1 MIIQFDEK
9 YKSFPK
15 EEYELHVEKLQTEMK
30 KMNLDLLLLTSPEN
44 IYYSTGYRSWYTSSL
59 FRPVY
64 VLVPL
69 EGDPAVILR
78 ILEKST
84 VKFTSWTPNVFVS
97 GTKARNIGYLD
108 AESHIEATKKAI
120 DQIAPVCQNDRY
132 RKSRRLSV
140 LLVSSD
146 VGRFCAKI
154 SAI

>member
-15 EEYELHVEKLQTEMK
+15 EEYDLHVEKLQTEMK

-108 AESHIEATKKAI
+108 AESHIEVPTMNMRGSSSWVRGSKNTSTTNATYTTVVEHI
-120 DQIAPVCQNDRY
+120 RMT
-132 RKSRRLSV
+132 
-140 LLVSSD
+140 SS
-146 VGRFCAKI
+146 
-154 SAI
+154 S

>member
-84 VKFTSWTPNVFVS
+84 VKFTSWTSNVFVS

-120 DQIAPVCQNDRY
+120 EQIAP
-132 RKSRRLSV
+132 S
-140 LLVSSD
+140 
-146 VGRFCAKI
+146 AKTKDI
-154 SAI
+154 EKADS

>member
-84 VKFTSWTPNVFVS
+84 VKFTSWTSNVFVS

-108 AESHIEATKKAI
+108 AESHIEATKKA
-120 DQIAPVCQNDRY
+120 D
-132 RKSRRLSV
+132 
-140 LLVSSD
+140 
-146 VGRFCAKI
+146 
-154 SAI
+154 